1 MIHDDDYYYD
11 DDDADADN
19 VGKMKHFAILSIL
32 LHWVASFHGGLAPL
46 GG

>member
-1 MIHDDDYYYD
+1 MMIHDDDD
-11 DDDADADN
+11 DDDDDDADN

>member
-1 MIHDDDYYYD
+1 MMMMMMMMIHGDD
-11 DDDADADN
+11 DADN